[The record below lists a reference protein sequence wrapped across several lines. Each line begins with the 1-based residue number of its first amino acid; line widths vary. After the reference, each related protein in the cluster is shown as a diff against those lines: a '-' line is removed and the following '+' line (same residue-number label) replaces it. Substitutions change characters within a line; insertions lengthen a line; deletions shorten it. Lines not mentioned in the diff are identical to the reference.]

1 MEGGPIMLYVRNLAV
16 YNRKF
21 QGVNYPCLVVK
32 KPMLRCLYEWM
43 ASLGSIPSCQ
53 FFDYRLLLMN

>member
-32 KPMLRCLYEWM
+32 KPLLRYVCTNGWLPL
-43 ASLGSIPSCQ
+43 AV
-53 FFDYRLLLMN
+53 FLLVNF